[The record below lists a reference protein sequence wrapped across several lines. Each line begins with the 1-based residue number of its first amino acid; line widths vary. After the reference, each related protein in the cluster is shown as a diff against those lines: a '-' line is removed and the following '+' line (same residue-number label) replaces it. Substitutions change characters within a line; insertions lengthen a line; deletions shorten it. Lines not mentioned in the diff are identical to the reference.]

1 MVQWRVTSRS
11 VKNRGDVDGDIPTA
25 EVRGIHLKSQRNS
38 AESRDTSL
46 EDRQPDYSDGSST
59 SPLPLAG
66 DKTLKYREDDKE
78 AGSAALRVLG
88 EKVLHDAYSRL
99 SCV

>member
-1 MVQWRVTSRS
+1 MQWRATSRS

-25 EVRGIHLKSQRNS
+25 EVRGIHLKLQRNA

-46 EDRQPDYSDGSST
+46 EDRQPDYSST

-66 DKTLKYREDDKE
+66 NKTLKYREDDEE
-78 AGSAALRVLG
+78 AGSAALQVLG
-88 EKVLHDAYSRL
+88 EKTAHDAHSRL
-99 SCV
+99 TRV